1 MDWLNFVV
9 TSKAKTKIR
18 FKLNEERVKQA
29 ENGKEMLTRR
39 LKNWKIAFSDETVR
53 KLLKAYK
60 LKIAQDLYFQIAT
73 EEIDLAQIKELLQE
87 PVLTEKPVTEP
98 EPQVP
103 IQTESTV
110 KKEDFLIIDDKLANV
125 DYKLARCCNPIFGDD
140 IFGFVTVS
148 EGIKVHRLNCPNA
161 AQMISKYGYRIVKAR
176 WTSGGKEGLFT
187 VEINVDGENDPNMLN
202 NISSIIS
209 KDLKVSLRSVSFDTD
224 SGMFRGRLKITVRDT
239 AHLDSLIGRLSAIKG
254 VYRVNRVETSA

>member
-1 MDWLNFVV
+1 
-9 TSKAKTKIR
+9 
-18 FKLNEERVKQA
+18 
-29 ENGKEMLTRR
+29 
-39 LKNWKIAFSDETVR
+39 
-53 KLLKAYK
+53 
-60 LKIAQDLYFQIAT
+60 
-73 EEIDLAQIKELLQE
+73 
-87 PVLTEKPVTEP
+87 
-98 EPQVP
+98 
-103 IQTESTV
+103 
-110 KKEDFLIIDDKLANV
+110 
-125 DYKLARCCNPIFGDD
+125 
-140 IFGFVTVS
+140 
-148 EGIKVHRLNCPNA
+148 
-161 AQMISKYGYRIVKAR
+161 MISKYGYRIVKAR